1 MHVYSDKFAVA
12 KPERTLEYKPM
23 LGMVKLELEIGT
35 RTVRI
40 VCINSYVEAI
50 IVIAFLLIFIDHFFL
65 F

>member
-1 MHVYSDKFAVA
+1 VYSDKFAVA

-40 VCINSYVEAI
+40 TH
-50 IVIAFLLIFIDHFFL
+50 LFIDHFFL
-65 F
+65 LSFSFSLQYRLC